1 MEEIIKE
8 EKIENMI
15 YEIRGKQVMLDS
27 DLAKQYDV
35 ETTYLNRQVKRNRD
49 RFPDDFCFQL
59 TKEEYYEIL
68 RCHFGTLE
76 LEQGKYSKYLPYV
89 FTETGVSMLASVL
102 HSKVAIEVSIKICRA
117 FITMRK
123 YISTNLIEQKYIN
136 NLVIE
141 DHDRIDTLEETLNKL
156 EEIKETN
163 EIYFNG
169 KIYDAYSKVI
179 DIFKEARKELIIIDR
194 FTDKII
200 LDMIKNL
207 ECNVILITS
216 EKTKITKTDIEK
228 YNSDYN
234 NLKIIY
240 DDTFHDRY
248 FIIDENKIYHSGNSI
263 NHIGYRKSSVDVIGD
278 ENIKKT
284 IINDILKIINQERW
298 PSKFIQPK
306 SKSGVTLPFLSYGG
320 SSLLISMISV
330 GILINISKN

>member
-35 ETTYLNRQVKRNRD
+35 ETKYLNRQVKRNID

-76 LEQGKYSKYLPYV
+76 LERGKYSKYLPYV
-89 FTETGVSMLASVL
+89 FIETGVSMLASVL

-179 DIFKEARKELIIIDR
+179 DIFKEARKKLIIIDR
-194 FTDKII
+194 FTDKTI

-207 ECNVILITS
+207 DCNIVLITS
-216 EKTKITKTDIEK
+216 DKSKLTKTDIEK
-228 YNSDYN
+228 YSADYHN
-234 NLKIIY
+234 VKIIY

-284 IINDILKIINQERW
+284 IINDILKIINQER
-298 PSKFIQPK
+298 
-306 SKSGVTLPFLSYGG
+306 
-320 SSLLISMISV
+320 
-330 GILINISKN
+330 

>member
-1 MEEIIKE
+1 MEELKKE

-35 ETTYLNRQVKRNRD
+35 ETKYLNRQVKRNID

-76 LEQGKYSKYLPYV
+76 LEWGKYSKYLPYV

-194 FTDKII
+194 FTDKTI
-200 LDMIKNL
+200 LDMIKNV
-207 ECNVILITS
+207 ECKVIIITGKNS
-216 EKTKITKTDIEK
+216 KLTELDIEK
-228 YNSDYN
+228 YNETYN
-234 NLKIIY
+234 NLTIIY
-240 DDTFHDRY
+240 NDTYHDRY
-248 FIIDENKIYHSGNSI
+248 FIIDRNKIYHSGNSV
-263 NHIGYRKSSVDVIGD
+263 NHIGYRKSSVDLL
-278 ENIKKT
+278 
-284 IINDILKIINQERW
+284 NDDDVKQTILKDIESII
-298 PSKFIQPK
+298 
-306 SKSGVTLPFLSYGG
+306 
-320 SSLLISMISV
+320 
-330 GILINISKN
+330 